1 MLGSLPRLR
10 PLILAEEV
18 AFPQL
23 ITKFPQPIT
32 KLMVRL
38 EQHKFYSATKE
49 WRSESLVHK
58 STSQPNLGQG
68 KSKEIESREGGIFM
82 TYLRTGCGLDLEQ
95 VQLSF
100 PVLAWA
106 FPVSVMAIVTALA
119 PVGVSLSIC

>member
-82 TYLRTGCGLDLEQ
+82 TYLRTRVWFGPETEETLIFSPCVGCCHDHC
-95 VQLSF
+95 QLSQ
-100 PVLAWA
+100 PGLVCQL
-106 FPVSVMAIVTALA
+106 IY
-119 PVGVSLSIC
+119 